1 MPYIYKITNQINGK
15 SYIGKT
21 LFSIEERWKEHCKDC
36 RKEHYEKRPLYAAMN
51 KYGVQSF
58 SIEQIEECTDDI
70 LNDREKYWIEYYGTF
85 KNGYNATLG
94 GDGRAY
100 IDYDLVVATYREL
113 KSIKDTASKLGID
126 AGYTGKILKM
136 RNESIIDQALINRV
150 KLGHPVNQYDLQ
162 GNYIQTFP
170 SVKNAAISLGKLKN
184 YADRG
189 CISHISDVCKGKRKT
204 AYGYIWKYAE
214 IDQPMDN
221 SLKK

>member
-15 SYIGKT
+15 AYIGKT
-21 LFSIEERWKEHCKDC
+21 LFSIEERWKEHCKDYC
-36 RKEHYEKRPLYAAMN
+36 KERCDKRPLYLAMN
-51 KYGVQSF
+51 KYGIQYF
-58 SIEQIEECTDDI
+58 SIEKIEECSDDI
-70 LNDREKYWIEYYGTF
+70 LNDRERYWIEYFGTF

-113 KSIKDTASKLGID
+113 QNIKETAIKVGID
-126 AGYTGKILKM
+126 AGYAGKILKM
-136 RNESIIDQALINRV
+136 RGEPIIDQSIVNRT

-204 AYGYIWKYAE
+204 AYGYIWRYVD
-214 IDQPMDN
+214 IDQSSDN